1 MGRPINNI
9 RKGGLRI
16 KINREGYKTIYALST
31 TVVAKMTGNAEFTT
45 PIPALATITS
55 AGDLLKDAM
64 AFMGQK
70 RNRTSRTNKLD
81 CQLKALTCKN
91 LLDALLNYVI
101 QTALQTAAGDM
112 SAFSNIIVSSGFGMK
127 DVRSVNPRAQIATF
141 VRQDNSKLHPG
152 NEGRLNWKRPLGL
165 IKGAKVAGYNIL
177 IGGVI
182 VQTTTKTSAIIP
194 TVMGVNTDVVIVPFN
209 SRGQGAPFNATVKG
223 IH

>member
-9 RKGGLRI
+9 RKAGLRI
-16 KINREGYKTIYALST
+16 KINREGYKTIYALTS
-31 TVVAKMTGNAEFTT
+31 TVVAAMTGNANFVT
-45 PIPALATITS
+45 PLPTLATITA
-55 AGDLLKDAM
+55 AGTSLKDAM

-70 RNRTSRTNKLD
+70 RNRSSRIKKVD
-81 CQLKALTCKN
+81 CQAKALAAKS

-101 QTALQTAAGDM
+101 QTALQAAAGDM
-112 SAFSNIIVSSGFGMK
+112 AAFNTIVTSSGFGLK
-127 DVRSVNPRAQIATF
+127 DVRSINPRAQIATF

-182 VQTTTKTSAIIP
+182 VQTTTKTNTIIP
-194 TVMGVNTDVVIVPFN
+194 TVPGVNTDVVIVPFN